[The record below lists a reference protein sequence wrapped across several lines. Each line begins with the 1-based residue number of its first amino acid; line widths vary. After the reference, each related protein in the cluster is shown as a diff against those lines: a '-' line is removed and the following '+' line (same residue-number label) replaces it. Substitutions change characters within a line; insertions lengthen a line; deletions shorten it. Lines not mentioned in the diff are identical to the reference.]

1 MKQWKGVCNTDTPE
15 AWDHAWGLH
24 INVWQKQISCKI
36 KHNKLYLFLIPI
48 KMPILLAWKYILQVG
63 LFKASQLQNPREWA
77 RGYLPIPTRWGL
89 FWAGEGHLTSGSLHW
104 TKDNWSCHPNPP
116 LRDTADDYF
125 RKRKKLCQFIW
136 LSRDLWHGRNMLLL
150 SYKVLVQ
157 EYPQL

>member
-1 MKQWKGVCNTDTPE
+1 MKQWKVVCNIDTPE

-36 KHNKLYLFLIPI
+36 KSNKLHLFLIPI
-48 KMPILLAWKYILQVG
+48 KMPIPLAWKYILQVG
-63 LFKASQLQNPREWA
+63 YLRQVNCRIPESGQGATCQSQQN
-77 RGYLPIPTRWGL
+77 GGL
-89 FWAGEGHLTSGSLHW
+89 LRAGEGHLTSGSLHW

-136 LSRDLWHGRNMLLL
+136 LSRDLGHGRNMLLL
-150 SYKVLVQ
+150 TYKVLVQ